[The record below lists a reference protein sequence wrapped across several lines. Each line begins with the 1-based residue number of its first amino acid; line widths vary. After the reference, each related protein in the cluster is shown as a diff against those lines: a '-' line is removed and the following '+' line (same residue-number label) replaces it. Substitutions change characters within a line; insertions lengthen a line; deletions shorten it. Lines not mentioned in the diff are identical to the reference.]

1 LPHLAVHPAHK
12 IHASVV
18 PLLVTRRAHSRRL
31 SLGTSRLIV
40 ATQHFGR
47 ERSEAHMDSSAYR
60 PDK

>member
-1 LPHLAVHPAHK
+1 
-12 IHASVV
+12 
-18 PLLVTRRAHSRRL
+18 LLVTRRAHSRRL

-47 ERSEAHMDSSAYR
+47 ERSEAHIDSSAYR